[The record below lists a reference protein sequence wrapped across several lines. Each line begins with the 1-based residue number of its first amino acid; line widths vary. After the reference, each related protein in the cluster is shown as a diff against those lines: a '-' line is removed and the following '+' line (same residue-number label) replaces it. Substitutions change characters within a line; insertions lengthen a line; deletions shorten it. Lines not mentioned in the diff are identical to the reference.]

1 MRRTIVVV
9 VVVLGWNVDP
19 IRSST
24 GLAGLAVESG
34 SSGLTSWKWW
44 GIERMRANLSMKHKV
59 MDGMAGWVVC

>member
-34 SSGLTSWKWW
+34 SSGQRVGSGGELKECVQ
-44 GIERMRANLSMKHKV
+44 ILA
-59 MDGMAGWVVC
+59 